1 MPESLAGLPDLHTL
15 DLGNNRLEGAIP
27 TGLLLPSSPSLKVLI
42 LANNGGLSGQIPAQ
56 FSSSHRPVGAHMKD
70 LLGPNSFS
78 LASGS
83 FGQQFQSSLRPT
95 LQLAM
100 VLEGASVLTANGEA
114 CAIHCQLKR
123 DLVWVMSVRE

>member
-1 MPESLAGLPDLHTL
+1 VPKSLAGLPDLHTL

-42 LANNGGLSGQIPAQ
+42 LANNGGLSGHIPAQ
-56 FSSSHRPVGAHMKD
+56 FSSSHGPVGAHVKD
-70 LLGPNSFS
+70 LLGPNSVS
-78 LASGS
+78 LAGGS

-100 VLEGASVLTANGEA
+100 VLEGASVLTANSEA

-123 DLVWVMSVRE
+123 GLVWVLSVRE